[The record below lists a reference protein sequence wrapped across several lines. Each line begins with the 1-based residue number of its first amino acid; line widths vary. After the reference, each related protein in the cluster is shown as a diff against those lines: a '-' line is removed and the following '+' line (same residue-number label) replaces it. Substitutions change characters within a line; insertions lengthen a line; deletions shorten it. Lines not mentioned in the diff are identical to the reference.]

1 MIVLL
6 ASLNKYSDAQP
17 LWAEARKFATLNE
30 SYLIVDEK
38 IYMNFILRKI
48 HFVRI
53 GGVEIII

>member
-38 IYMNFILRKI
+38 I
-48 HFVRI
+48 
-53 GGVEIII
+53 